1 MVVTKTEMVASAK
14 YKVEVDGEFA
24 FVLYKKELDR
34 FGIRENEELSEEIYH
49 TIKKEVVLKRAK
61 LRALHLLSDMDRT
74 RAGLREKLRKNMY
87 PEDIVD
93 AVIAYV
99 DSFGYLND
107 DRYAENFVLSHKAQK
122 SRKELFALLNAKGIS
137 SEQAERAME
146 SCYGEDEEKEA
157 ICRILQKK
165 KIDTQTGSEQ
175 EMQKIYGY
183 LARKGFRYETI
194 RQVIQ
199 NNTNNA

>member
-1 MVVTKTEMVASAK
+1 MIVTRTETVTSAK
-14 YKVEVDGEFA
+14 YRVEVDGEFA

-34 FGIRENEELSEEIYH
+34 FGIRENEELSEETYH
-49 TIKKEVVLKRAK
+49 RIKKEVVLKRAK
-61 LRALHLLSDMDRT
+61 LRAMHLLGDMDRT
-74 RAGLREKLRKNMY
+74 RAGLREKLRQNMY
-87 PEDIVD
+87 PEDVID
-93 AVIAYV
+93 EVIAYV

-137 SEQAERAME
+137 PEQAGRAME
-146 SCYGEDEEKEA
+146 TCYGEDEEKET
-157 ICRILQKK
+157 ICRILQRK
-165 KIDTQTGSEQ
+165 KIDTQESSEQ

-199 NNTNNA
+199 NNINNA

>member
-1 MVVTKTEMVASAK
+1 MIVTRTETVTSAK
-14 YKVEVDGEFA
+14 YRVEVDGEFA

-34 FGIRENEELSEEIYH
+34 FGIRENEELSEETYH
-49 TIKKEVVLKRAK
+49 RIKKEVVLKRAK
-61 LRALHLLSDMDRT
+61 LRAMHLLGDMDRT
-74 RAGLREKLRKNMY
+74 RAGLREKLRQNMY
-87 PEDIVD
+87 PEDVID
-93 AVIAYV
+93 EVIAYV

-137 SEQAERAME
+137 PEQAGRTME
-146 SCYGEDEEKEA
+146 SCYGEDEEKET

-165 KIDTQTGSEQ
+165 KIDTQESSEQ

-199 NNTNNA
+199 NNINNA